1 MANDLFIG
9 VPQNLEDPET
19 LEFFI
24 IQLIT
29 KLSSVLGQDD
39 SVTFDNIT
47 ARISELESRITD
59 FDDSSTNQFS
69 SLEEQITV
77 LEANFEPRVT
87 SLENTRTTI
96 NALTAIPAA
105 PATYDQAALQVIID
119 RINQIIGA

>member
-29 KLSSVLGQDD
+29 KLSLVLGQDD

-47 ARISELESRITD
+47 ARISELESQVAD
-59 FDDSSTNQFS
+59 FDSSSANQFS
-69 SLEEQITV
+69 SLEQQITT
-77 LEANFEPRVT
+77 LESNFEPRVV
-87 SLENTRTTI
+87 SLEDTRTTI
-96 NALTAIPAA
+96 NALTALPAA
-105 PATYDQAALQVIID
+105 TATYDQAALQVIID